1 MARIPAT
8 EEIFRIVFIFDFSI
22 FLINNCDKKNEDF
35 KITLLVWSQFL
46 KSSSNKLFLPPALAL
61 LIKIS
66 IWVNSSDNSFIN
78 FSNLSNLFKSNNL
91 YEHLILK
98 ESNFS
103 YFSFERISQ
112 LYEKNNI
119 QVNLSWKED
128 VLKKTKLFAQKFI
141 KPTVTVHLK
150 YIYPYNISDSNA
162 DVNEW
167 STFFKNNNE
176 FDFILIGDDKLPDE
190 ITSLSNVHY
199 ANQLTL
205 SCQLC
210 LVSSSIAFL
219 GTASGVCNA
228 AFFSQTPFVVF
239 KHPLHHI
246 NEMQNELGNNNKFNF
261 SSNKQL
267 LLRELATHQTIQE
280 AFNLLL

>member
-1 MARIPAT
+1 MNILQLNWDLEVEKLTLGGALVLRQEA
-8 EEIFRIVFIFDFSI
+8 EILSKINNFDQINLNISYDSNNQNFPEKIFDTVF
-22 FLINNCDKKNEDF
+22 
-35 KITLLVWSQFL
+35 
-46 KSSSNKLFLPPALAL
+46 
-61 LIKIS
+61 
-66 IWVNSSDNSFIN
+66 NSSAITFNQ
-78 FSNLSNLFKSNNL
+78 KSILPGNITNWPSD
-91 YEHLILK
+91 LILK
-98 ESNFS
+98 ASNFS

-128 VLKKTKLFAQKFI
+128 VIKKTKLFAQKFI
-141 KPTVTVHLK
+141 KPIVTVHLK

-167 STFFKNNNE
+167 SPFFKNNNE

-219 GTASGVCNA
+219 GTASGICNA

-246 NEMQNELGNNNKFNF
+246 NEMQNELGNNHKFNF

-267 LLRELATHQTIQE
+267 LLRELATHQIIQE
-280 AFNLLL
+280 AFNLLV

>member
-1 MARIPAT
+1 MNILQLNWDLEVEKLTLGGALVLRQEA
-8 EEIFRIVFIFDFSI
+8 EILSKINNFDQINLNISYDSNNQNFPEKIFDTVF
-22 FLINNCDKKNEDF
+22 
-35 KITLLVWSQFL
+35 
-46 KSSSNKLFLPPALAL
+46 
-61 LIKIS
+61 
-66 IWVNSSDNSFIN
+66 NSSAIN
-78 FSNLSNLFKSNNL
+78 FNQKSILPGNITNWPSD
-91 YEHLILK
+91 LILK
-98 ESNFS
+98 ANNFS

-119 QVNLSWKED
+119 QVNLSWKQD
-128 VLKKTKLFAQKFI
+128 VIKKTKLFAQKFI
-141 KPTVTVHLK
+141 KPIVTVHLK

-167 STFFKNNNE
+167 SIFFKNNNE

-199 ANQLTL
+199 ANQLAL
-205 SCQLC
+205 SCQLY
-210 LVSSSIAFL
+210 LVSTSIVFL
-219 GTASGVCNA
+219 GTASGICNA

>member
-1 MARIPAT
+1 MNILQLNWDLEVEKLTLGGALVLRQEA
-8 EEIFRIVFIFDFSI
+8 EILSKINNFDQINLNISYDSNNQNFPEKIFDTVF
-22 FLINNCDKKNEDF
+22 
-35 KITLLVWSQFL
+35 
-46 KSSSNKLFLPPALAL
+46 
-61 LIKIS
+61 
-66 IWVNSSDNSFIN
+66 NSSAITFNQ
-78 FSNLSNLFKSNNL
+78 KSILPGNITNWPSD
-91 YEHLILK
+91 LILK
-98 ESNFS
+98 ASNFS

-128 VLKKTKLFAQKFI
+128 VIKKTKLFAQKFI
-141 KPTVTVHLK
+141 KPIVTVHLK

-219 GTASGVCNA
+219 GTASGICNA

-267 LLRELATHQTIQE
+267 LLRELATNQTIQE